1 MTREQ
6 FMDKLNELAVTYD
19 AHGEPSDSPPTIDEA
34 ITWAAFTEARTV
46 TLALLRH
53 ATVGPGFG
61 RHGIKQSWRILRRVP
76 IKSMLGH
83 LVEMRLE
90 NMCGRCAGSR
100 RAYLKGGKG
109 GRSE

>member
-53 ATVGPGFG
+53 ATVGPGFWEAWY
-61 RHGIKQSWRILRRVP
+61 KAILEDIEKGSHQINAGPPRGNAIREYVRSVRW
-76 IKSMLGH
+76 IAS
-83 LVEMRLE
+83 RL
-90 NMCGRCAGSR
+90 S
-100 RAYLKGGKG
+100 
-109 GRSE
+109 